1 MTKEKAV
8 QAATAGAVV
17 LVLLLVVGWAVDAAA
32 SAGEVRRNVQL
43 AGQPI
48 GGLDRAG
55 FATVMDQLDSTLGAT
70 PIVVATS
77 EQPLQS
83 TLGALGVRI
92 DREATTAHAMD
103 TGRRGFFL
111 FGPLRTLRSFV
122 GHRDAPVAI
131 TVDTVVATAAINEL
145 AAPIRDDAVEP
156 SLAFQDG
163 FLRTVA
169 GVTGSRLDDADLLA
183 QLQALDGNHL
193 DGGTITLQGKFIPLP
208 PTRTDAAADS
218 MLTRLEVLLDR
229 SIAVSIAGTKSTID
243 ATELAPFVTA
253 GLVGDN
259 QLTIQLDQAR
269 TLGYLAETFA
279 GLATEPSAPDISVS
293 SGKVVIGYAKPG
305 TVCCSPESVAALA
318 GVLQGGDRSVTLTM
332 AEVKPEKDTAHY
344 QKLGIVE
351 LVSSFTTQHP
361 CCAARVDNLHRMA
374 DLVGPRVIEPGES
387 FSLNDTVGRRTLAK
401 GFKAAPTIDGAGN
414 FVDDV
419 GGGVSQFSTTLFN
432 AAFFAG
438 LEIDEYM
445 AHGLY
450 ISRYPYGREATLN
463 FPHPDLVVTNNTAY
477 GVLIWPTY
485 TDTSITVSLYSTKNV
500 EATQSNQTEAT
511 YGAVCTEVTTYRTRT
526 WLSTRKTEVDKFYAL
541 YGPAEG
547 VQCDGTVIPK
557 DGVTTTTTPA
567 PTTTPPTQP
576 PATTAPP
583 PPTTAPPPSSTV
595 PPTTTSGGSS

>member
-1 MTKEKAV
+1 MTRERAAL
-8 QAATAGAVV
+8 AATAGAVA

-48 GGLDRAG
+48 GGLDRTALV
-55 FATVMDQLDSTLGAT
+55 TVMDQLDGALGAT
-70 PIVVATS
+70 PVVVANS
-77 EQPLQS
+77 EQPLES

-131 TVDTVVATAAINEL
+131 TVDTAAATAAINEL
-145 AAPIRDDAVEP
+145 AAPIRHDAVEP

-163 FLRTVA
+163 SLRTVA

-193 DGGTITLQGKFIPLP
+193 DGGTITLQGRLVPIA
-208 PTRTDAAADS
+208 PTRSDAAAES
-218 MLTRLEVLLDR
+218 MLSRLEVLLDR
-229 SIAVSIAGTKSTID
+229 SIAVSIGGKTSTID

-253 GLVGDN
+253 ALGADN
-259 QLTIQLDQAR
+259 QLTIQLDQAG
-269 TLGYLAETFA
+269 TLEYLAETFA
-279 GLATEPSAPDISVS
+279 ALATEPSTPDISVS

-305 TVCCSPESVAALA
+305 TVCCTPESVTALA
-318 GVLQGGDRSVTLTM
+318 GALQRGDRSVTLTL
-332 AEVKPEKDTAHY
+332 AEVKPEKDTAYY

-361 CCAARVDNLHRMA
+361 CCAARVDNIHRMA
-374 DLVGPRVIEPGES
+374 DLVGPRVIAPGES
-387 FSLNDTVGRRTLAK
+387 FSLNDTVGRRTVAK

-463 FPHPDLVVTNNTAY
+463 YPHPDLVITNNTAY

-500 EATQSNQTEAT
+500 ESTQSNQTEST
-511 YGAVCTEVTTYRTRT
+511 YGAVCTEVTTYRTRK
-526 WLSTRKTEVDKFYAL
+526 WLSTGKTEVDKFYAL

-567 PTTTPPTQP
+567 STTTSPTQP

-595 PPTTTSGGSS
+595 PPTTTTGGSS